1 MSGVLN
7 NLKVIS
13 KLVVY
18 EVEVLTV
25 QKLLVN

>member
-18 EVEVLTV
+18 EVEVLIV